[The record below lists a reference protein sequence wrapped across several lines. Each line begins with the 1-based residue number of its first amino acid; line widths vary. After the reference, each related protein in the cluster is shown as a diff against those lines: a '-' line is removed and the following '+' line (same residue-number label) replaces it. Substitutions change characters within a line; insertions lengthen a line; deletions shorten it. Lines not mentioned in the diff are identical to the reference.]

1 MMKTSIIHIMVPN
14 SNSDHQGVVEYL
26 QEKIVKYFGIRNAS
40 ADPMYPLVLVT
51 CEVTEEDLNYVK
63 DKVHDNIHFS
73 VIVGKEG
80 SDKVQGDFIFLG

>member
-1 MMKTSIIHIMVPN
+1 MVPN

-26 QEKIVKYFGIRNAS
+26 QDKIVRYFGSRNAS
-40 ADPMYPLVLVT
+40 VDPMYPLVLVT
-51 CEVTEEDLNYVK
+51 CEVTEEDLNYIK

-80 SDKVQGDFIFLG
+80 SERVQGDFIFLG

>member
-1 MMKTSIIHIMVPN
+1 MKMSIIHIMVPN
-14 SNSDHQGVVEYL
+14 CNLDHQETIEYL
-26 QEKIVKYFGIRNAS
+26 QDKIVRYFGSRNAS

-51 CEVTEEDLNYVK
+51 CEISEEDLNYIK

-80 SDKVQGDFIFLG
+80 SERVQGNFIYLG